1 MILRDTFYK
10 INTLK
15 FQENVLEAEISID
28 AKHAIYEGHFPN
40 NPVTPGVVQLEM
52 VKILKHQ

>member
-28 AKHAIYEGHFPN
+28 AKQAIYEVHFPN
-40 NPVTPGVVQLEM
+40 NQVKPGVV
-52 VKILKHQ
+52 KFSGIYTKN